1 MKYSISI
8 NKKSMFIMCLF
19 LLSLLEN
26 LKKIYILSLNSGFL
40 NLENKIKY
48 PIYAILLLSILYQKY
63 YVREFLIGLVIG
75 TLLFVGYLKSH
86 MSGFLEAFLLLLASK
101 DVEINKIFKTIRYSI
116 FISIILALILYA
128 LGISNA
134 GVARRGYSSFGF
146 SHPNQAAQMYMLFI
160 LLWIAEHY
168 KYQLGKMNLIIALS
182 CIGIVLLTGSRTVLV
197 TMVSFIV
204 LLPLMKKYF
213 EKFSSKN
220 LGIKLIE
227 GIHPLF
233 TLFTYIAAKNLGN
246 SLLLQKLDVITVNRL
261 FLNYY
266 ALIRFGVY
274 WFGQDTDLKT
284 YGNVYNNIRN
294 VYWTTGT
301 TVDSAYMTSILAMG
315 IIPTIIWTIGYMAMM
330 IRVAKIR
337 NYVFFT
343 LAIVLCLESFME
355 TGMLEI
361 YNNFV
366 LFFLFAKLIPENK
379 EVATN
384 EKNS

>member
-266 ALIRFGVY
+266 ALIHFGVY